1 MKLHTNI
8 QDFIELIRLSAAH
21 FHILPEFIEKD
32 YWITLI
38 LNRLSQSSHT
48 DSVVFKGGTSLTK
61 GYRLNNRFS
70 EDIDIALLDEKLTG
84 NALKTKIRKIEK
96 IITSDLTEIEEP
108 GVTRKGSVYRKSLFQ
123 YPSNVNSRLFN
134 NIQKR
139 IIVEINSFA
148 NPYPFV
154 QQKITSFIAEF
165 LTATNQMEVI
175 QEYGL
180 QYFSLNILDKR
191 RTMLE
196 KLVSLIRFSFAE
208 NPSHELAKKIR
219 HFYDLYYLANDE
231 ECVKYIQ
238 SPKFQKDLSEL
249 LAHDQQEFDEP
260 QGWQTKTVED
270 SPLITDFPTLWT
282 NLRSIYQVELTPLAF
297 SEIPDEK
304 LVAESFMR
312 IIVNFLKLKSVPTTP
327 SPPTHS

>member
-8 QDFIELIRLSAAH
+8 QDFTELIQLSATH
-21 FHILPEFIEKD
+21 FHILPEFVEKD
-32 YWITLI
+32 YWITLT
-38 LNRLSQSSHT
+38 LNRLSQSSHVN
-48 DSVVFKGGTSLTK
+48 SVVFKGGTSLTK
-61 GYRLNNRFS
+61 GYRLINRFS

-96 IITSDLTEIEEP
+96 VITADLIEIEEP

-123 YPSNVNSRLFN
+123 YPSNINSRLLN

-154 QQKITSFIAEF
+154 QQEITSFIAAF
-165 LTATNQMEVI
+165 LTATNQTEVI

-180 QYFSLNILDKR
+180 QQFSLNILDKR

-208 NPSHELAKKIR
+208 NPSKELAKKIR

-231 ECVKYIQ
+231 ECTLYLQ
-238 SPKFQKDLSEL
+238 SAEFQKDLSDL
-249 LAHDQQEFDEP
+249 LIHDQQEFDEP
-260 QGWQTKTVED
+260 QGWQTKAIKD
-270 SPLITDFPTLWT
+270 SPLITDFSALWT
-282 NLRSIYQVELTPLAF
+282 NLRSTYQNELTPLAF
-297 SEIPDEK
+297 SEIPNEK
-304 LVAESFMR
+304 TIEKSFM
-312 IIVNFLKLKSVPTTP
+312 TTIKQILDNKILIENG
-327 SPPTHS
+327 